1 MNQTEFWKNFRLGT
15 ELQIS
20 GSFIFNSLHTL
31 DRMVF
36 FYFEEEC
43 FEVLYNSSV
52 GFERLL
58 KIVIILSE
66 HTEHINQQDF
76 EKSLITHNHL
86 ELFNR
91 IKKKHSLKFSDVHIH
106 FLQMLSDFYN
116 SSRYDRFGL
125 HSVYNENS
133 SKNLLINFFEKHLK
147 TKILAELPFSTEI
160 DNRMRNFFGRT
171 IGKISQTLYDLVENI
186 ASSLNIYTYEI
197 TYDTKAYRIF
207 IAKDFTFESEKTL
220 RKELLIAFLQ
230 NKFDEGFVEFINKIK
245 PVEFESHSANEY
257 IKYLT
262 DFHPKHFLIEE
273 LETRYEDAPF
283 DKNRSLNVSI
293 IGTDIKLEED
303 DEDDYFQ

>member
-20 GSFIFNSLHTL
+20 GSFIFNSLHTF

-52 GFERLL
+52 GVERLL
-58 KIVIILSE
+58 KIAIILSE

-91 IKKKHSLKFSDVHIH
+91 IKKKHSLNFSDVHIH

-133 SKNLLINFFEKHLK
+133 SKVLLIEFFEKHLK

-160 DNRMRNFFGRT
+160 DSRMRNFWGRT
-171 IGKISQTLYDLVENI
+171 IGKISQTLYDLIEELAN
-186 ASSLNIYTYEI
+186 SLNIYTYEI
-197 TYDTKAYRIF
+197 TYDTKAYKIF
-207 IAKDFTFESEKTL
+207 IAKDFTFDSEKTL

-257 IKYLT
+257 IKYLA
-262 DFHPKHFLIEE
+262 DIHPKQILLEE

-283 DKNRSLNVSI
+283 DKERAQNVSI
-293 IGTDIKLEED
+293 IGTDIKLEEE
-303 DEDDYFQ
+303 DEDAYI

>member
-20 GSFIFNSLHTL
+20 GSFIFNALYTF
-31 DRMVF
+31 DRMEF

-52 GFERLL
+52 GVERLL
-58 KIVIILSE
+58 KIAIILSE

-106 FLQMLSDFYN
+106 FLQMLSNFYN

-125 HSVYNENS
+125 HSVNNENS
-133 SKNLLINFFEKHLK
+133 TKDLLINFFEKHLK

-160 DNRMRNFFGRT
+160 DAYMRKFWGRT
-171 IGKISQTLYDLVENI
+171 IGKISQTLYDLIEAL
-186 ASSLNIYTYEI
+186 ASGLNIYTYEI
-197 TYDTKAYRIF
+197 TYDTKAYKIF

-257 IKYLT
+257 IKYLA
-262 DFHPKHFLIEE
+262 DIHPKQILLEE

-283 DKNRSLNVSI
+283 DKERAKNVSI
-293 IGTDIKLEED
+293 IGTDIKLEE
-303 DEDDYFQ
+303 ENDDYVQ